1 MSNYNDEFQG
11 GWNEEEGVYYAK
23 GSYDNEVEYYNEII
37 CYTNFLNGYL
47 PAIIQSPSQAEKM
60 ALIDEVKAMIA
71 ENKEHITNL
80 GDYEGDD
87 NLMNK
92 AQEYLNTTQERIGEW
107 KQLFEDLKSNKLDEN
122 SVTPVF
128 EDLRQRTENDLMPLQ
143 EALNEFE
150 NSYFDNDDDDEDF
163 DFESYGEVDFS
174 NPTMEHIDFDENNPL
189 LQPIH
194 GIRLEDYAAA
204 ASRLAN
210 GMTEEQVAK
219 ALGVERPQ
227 WDEANQLW
235 IKRMQQDTDFVVTGL
250 YGQYFATADSHP
262 KFQDLEED
270 SSMPTNQEN
279 LQKINSDPYF
289 YYELAGAIQAAY
301 EYGMDGA
308 QWLRDNYGL
317 SIGEFQG
324 VAMKWM
330 TTTDMSKMLGYQE
343 QKAKEYGEK
352 FAKEQGGNI
361 ADDVEF

>member
-47 PAIIQSPSQAEKM
+47 QAITQASSLEER
-60 ALIDEVKAMIA
+60 ATFIDEVKEVVK
-71 ENKEHITNL
+71 ENKENVDHL
-80 GDYEGDD
+80 GDYEGDAK
-87 NLMNK
+87 LKNK
-92 AQEYLNTTQERIGEW
+92 AQEYLDTTQKRIGEW
-107 KQLFEDLKSNKLDEN
+107 EQMFEDVQSKKLDQNSVIPIFEDLK
-122 SVTPVF
+122 
-128 EDLRQRTENDLMPLQ
+128 QRTENDLAQLQ
-143 EALNEFE
+143 EALNAFE
-150 NSYFDNDDDDEDF
+150 NSYFDDEDDDEDF
-163 DFESYGEVDFS
+163 DFEGYGEIDFS
-174 NPTMEHIDFDENNPL
+174 NPTMQHVDFDENNPL

-194 GIRLEDYAAA
+194 GISLEDYAAA

-210 GMTEEQVAK
+210 GMTEDQVAK

-235 IKRMQQDTDFVVTGL
+235 IKRMQQDTDFTVAGL

-262 KFQDLEED
+262 KFQNVEED

-330 TTTDMSKMLGYQE
+330 MSTDMSKMIDYQE
-343 QKAKEYGEK
+343 QKVKEYGKK
-352 FAKEQGGNI
+352 FAEEQGGNV